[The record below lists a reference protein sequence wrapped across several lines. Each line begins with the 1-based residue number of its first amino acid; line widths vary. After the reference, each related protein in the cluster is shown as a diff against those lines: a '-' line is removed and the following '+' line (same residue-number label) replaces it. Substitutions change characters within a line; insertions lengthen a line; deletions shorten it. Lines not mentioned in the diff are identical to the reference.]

1 MPYCSACGSKME
13 DNERFCASC
22 GEQQRPEAVP
32 AANHR
37 APASKP
43 RWIYGLVGLV
53 VIALIIG
60 GLAIGWEDG
69 IHGTWVEQDNPEHYL
84 EIRKDGTFV
93 LYKMGIRGGTGT
105 WEINGDVIR
114 FEIWGMT
121 VEGRIEG
128 DKIIDEYGTIFVRE

>member
-22 GEQQRPEAVP
+22 GEQQRLEAVR

-53 VIALIIG
+53 VIALIVG

-69 IHGTWVEQDNPEHYL
+69 IYGTWVDQDNPENYL
-84 EIRKDGTFV
+84 EIRRDGTFV
-93 LYKMGIRGGTGT
+93 VSERGIRVATGT